1 MYCLCCGKIVKETS
15 PCELSARPP
24 RNEPRNRSQ
33 STKVARNVKSG
44 GKELY
49 MHFKEQ
55 LKNWEPLPGYDDAS
69 WEAWKQPTLIILFR
83 LMEHVRIVSMEWGNK
98 QGGQWNPSTSYV
110 KRMRVLL
117 PWEFLTIYV
126 NVVSATDPKPPHTLK
141 KKGTFFFSKEFV
153 QNPSNITIHRDD
165 DAGYLVYYS
174 PPRGAVEYQI
184 DENQLQAIVMADDS
198 LGLDKSTWTFLTT
211 ATLWKNLHLKAFKW
225 GNDAALGSDKRQPPG
240 AWKLALTGTDQ
251 WAFGRKV
258 Q

>member
-24 RNEPRNRSQ
+24 RNEPRNRLQ
-33 STKVARNVKSG
+33 STKVARTVKSG

-55 LKNWEPLPGYDDAS
+55 LKNWEPLVYDDAS

-117 PWEFLTIYV
+117 PTPFLTIYV
-126 NVVSATDPKPPHTLK
+126 NVVSATDPKSPHTLQ
-141 KKGTFFFSKEFV
+141 KKGKFFFSKP
-153 QNPSNITIHRDD
+153 NDKRASDITIHLDD
-165 DAGYLVYYS
+165 DAGYLVYYR
-174 PPRGAVEYQI
+174 PPRDAVEYQI
-184 DENQLQAIVMADDS
+184 GENQLQAIVMADDS
-198 LGLDKSTWTFLTT
+198 LGLDISTWTFLTT
-211 ATLWKNLHLKAFKW
+211 FTLGANLMLKAFKL
-225 GNDAALGSDKRQPPG
+225 GNEAVLESDKRLKNG
-240 AWKLALTGTDQ
+240 AWRLALIGTDS
-251 WAFGRKV
+251 WEFGRKV